1 MKRSINFILILAV
14 VLLCL
19 VGCSNGKQ
27 STDDTSKDNK
37 NEVVKLDY
45 TAKQLLDKVVEK
57 AIEIDPDTE
66 YGMSKLAGQKNE
78 INLDNLEDILGLTE
92 EEFNDL
98 IDSAME
104 SKPDD
109 TWSPHSIVFV
119 KVKENVD
126 VAETAEK
133 IVKNTSPYRF
143 GCLKP
148 DVIMGAYYDRYIVLI
163 DSDEA
168 EKDVVLKSF
177 EDVIGKE
184 STKVTRDNDWNISFF
199 EE

>member
-1 MKRSINFILILAV
+1 MKRSISFILILALA
-14 VLLCL
+14 LLCF

-27 STDDTSKDNK
+27 STDDNGKGNK
-37 NEVVKLDY
+37 NDVVKVDY
-45 TAKQLLDKVVEK
+45 TAEQLLDKVIEK

-66 YGMSKLAGQKNE
+66 YGMSKLVGQKNE

-92 EEFNDL
+92 EEFNNS

-109 TWSPHSIVFV
+109 TWSPHSIVFI

-148 DVIMGAYYDRYIVLI
+148 DVIMGAFYDRYIVLI

-168 EKDVVLKSF
+168 AKDVVLKSF
-177 EDVIGKE
+177 EDIIGNE
-184 STKVTRDNDWNISFF
+184 TTKVTRDND
-199 EE
+199 